1 MSTAV
6 LNKHL
11 ADAHEVGHDHDHAHD
26 SGGNTV
32 FGFWLYLM
40 TDCVLFA
47 SVFATYAVLVHHTA
61 GGPSGKDIFELPYVL
76 VETAIL
82 LVSSCTYGLAML
94 SAHKGAK
101 GQAIAW
107 LGVTFLLGAA
117 FIGMEINEFHHLIAE
132 GFGPSRSAFLSSFF
146 TLVGM
151 HGLHVSAVDAGA
163 DGADLDPRPHRAEQH
178 PDDVPEPVLALPR
191 HRLDLRLHR
200 RLPDGG
206 PVMSS
211 AAHDNHGAGHG
222 SLGSYAIGFVL
233 SVILTAIPFYMV
245 MDGGFSR
252 HATILTMVVLGLV
265 QVVVHLICFL
275 HMNMSSEGRWNVMA
289 FIFTVIVILLVVGL
303 SLWII
308 FSADMLMMPM
318 P

>member
-1 MSTAV
+1 RRQHRIRFLALPDDRLRAV
-6 LNKHL
+6 RQRLRHL
-11 ADAHEVGHDHDHAHD
+11 RGAGSPHRRRPQRQGHLRAALRA
-26 SGGNTV
+26 GGNRHPA
-32 FGFWLYLM
+32 GFQLHLRPGHALCAQGRQGPG
-40 TDCVLFA
+40 DRLARGHLPARRRVHRDGDQRVPPPDRRRFRPEPKRLPVVL
-47 SVFATYAVLVHHTA
+47 
-61 GGPSGKDIFELPYVL
+61 
-76 VETAIL
+76 
-82 LVSSCTYGLAML
+82 
-94 SAHKGAK
+94 
-101 GQAIAW
+101 
-107 LGVTFLLGAA
+107 
-117 FIGMEINEFHHLIAE
+117 
-132 GFGPSRSAFLSSFF
+132 
-146 TLVGM
+146 
-151 HGLHVSAVDAGA
+151 LHPGRHARPARQRRSAVDAGA

-252 HATILTMVVLGLV
+252 HVTILTMVVLGLV

>member
-1 MSTAV
+1 
-6 LNKHL
+6 
-11 ADAHEVGHDHDHAHD
+11 
-26 SGGNTV
+26 
-32 FGFWLYLM
+32 
-40 TDCVLFA
+40 
-47 SVFATYAVLVHHTA
+47 
-61 GGPSGKDIFELPYVL
+61 
-76 VETAIL
+76 
-82 LVSSCTYGLAML
+82 
-94 SAHKGAK
+94 
-101 GQAIAW
+101 
-107 LGVTFLLGAA
+107 
-117 FIGMEINEFHHLIAE
+117 
-132 GFGPSRSAFLSSFF
+132 
-146 TLVGM
+146 
-151 HGLHVSAVDAGA
+151 
-163 DGADLDPRPHRAEQH
+163 
-178 PDDVPEPVLALPR
+178 
-191 HRLDLRLHR
+191 
-200 RLPDGG
+200 
-206 PVMSS
+206 MSS

-222 SLGSYAIGFVL
+222 SLSSYAIGFVL